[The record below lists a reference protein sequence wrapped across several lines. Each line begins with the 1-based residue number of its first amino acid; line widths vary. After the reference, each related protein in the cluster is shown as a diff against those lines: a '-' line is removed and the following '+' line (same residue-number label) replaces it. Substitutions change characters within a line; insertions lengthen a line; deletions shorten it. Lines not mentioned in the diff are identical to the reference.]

1 MASVLPYLEPVAV
14 TFGLVS
20 VWLSTRQHIASWPT
34 ALVNVSLYV
43 VIFFGV
49 KLYADMGLQFVYFGL
64 SLYGWYQWKFGG
76 AGRTVLP
83 VSRTTPRLA
92 AVLVPLGLLA
102 AAGLGHTLARTTDA
116 ALPWVD
122 SAATVTSLIAQ
133 WMMTRK
139 LLECWLVWIAVDVVY
154 VSMFIY
160 KDLYLTAL
168 QYGVFLVLAVL
179 GWLQWKRSFE
189 VAHGAVEGVPTQAEA

>member
-1 MASVLPYLEPVAV
+1 MERLLPFLEPVAV
-14 TFGLVS
+14 TFGLAS

-43 VIFFGV
+43 VIFYGV

-83 VSRTTPRLA
+83 VSRTSWRLA
-92 AVLVPLGLLA
+92 AVLIPLGLVSA
-102 AAGLGHTLARTTDA
+102 AVVGFVLSRTTDA
-116 ALPWVD
+116 ALPWID
-122 SAATVTSLIAQ
+122 SGATATSLIAQ

-139 LLECWLVWIAVDVVY
+139 LLESWAVWIAVDVVY
-154 VSMFIY
+154 VSMFLY
-160 KDLYLTAL
+160 KALYLTAL
-168 QYGVFLVLAVL
+168 QYAVFLVLAVL
-179 GWLQWKRSFE
+179 GWRQWKRSYE
-189 VAHGAVEGVPTQAEA
+189 EGHGVPA